1 MLISQSSSS
10 GSLGNYTYD
19 QKEAHR
25 SIVQWLVFKNL
36 PFLIIDDTHFE
47 NMVQSSLQPAFKK
60 FSRRT
65 AQRDCMKIFLEEK
78 ENLKTL
84 LKNNKSKFC
93 FTSDIWHSIQGLG
106 YMCITIHFTDSN

>member
-1 MLISQSSSS
+1 
-10 GSLGNYTYD
+10 
-19 QKEAHR
+19 
-25 SIVQWLVFKNL
+25 VQWLVRKNL

-106 YMCITIHFTDSN
+106 YMCITIHFIDSK